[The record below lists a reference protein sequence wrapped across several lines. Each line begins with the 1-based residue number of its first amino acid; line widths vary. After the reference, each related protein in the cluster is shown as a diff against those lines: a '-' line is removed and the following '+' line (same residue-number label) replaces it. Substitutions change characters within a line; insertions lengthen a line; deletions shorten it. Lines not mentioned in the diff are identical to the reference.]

1 MKSLIRT
8 IAILTVLN
16 LATTSSALA
25 RNTAEEKT
33 QEAIEKAMTLAEKE
47 AMVAQKVAETA
58 QRRAEVAQRQTEAVL
73 TQKDELAA
81 SVNETLTAL
90 TQLTRRTLE
99 YGRGGRVLVIPTAEE
114 IKPQDLVT
122 IMEDMN
128 VMARIFDKK
137 LAQSYLVQ
145 RQSFSSR
152 IRISRDSRST
162 GAMYVQGYGTLF
174 LTKVDFP
181 LSPPPEIP
189 EEKKTEESTDPI
201 WDQTKQ
207 EIYMPED
214 VSRSRRRSGRSEEI
228 PSYDAEKV
236 DDLKRT
242 LTRTLKHAAN
252 IRGLKPDEW
261 VNVTVISSAALT
273 IRAKKSDIDAFSEG
287 ELDFD
292 KFRQKVVI
300 FTYPYLP
307 GIERGRTPSINVRNP
322 IAR

>member
-1 MKSLIRT
+1 MKSFVRAIT
-8 IAILTVLN
+8 IIIVLN
-16 LATTSSALA
+16 LLLEGSTTAQTVPGTVSIEQTVNELNEA
-25 RNTAEEKT
+25 
-33 QEAIEKAMTLAEKE
+33 EAI
-47 AMVAQKVAETA
+47 
-58 QRRAEVAQRQTEAVL
+58 
-73 TQKDELAA
+73 AA
-81 SVNETLTAL
+81 SDLDDMLKRVKLHIA
-90 TQLTRRTLE
+90 RTGQ
-99 YGRGGRVLVIPTAEE
+99 YGGGRVLVIPTAE
-114 IKPQDLVT
+114 IKPEDLIT

-128 VMARIFDKK
+128 VMSRIFDKK
-137 LAQSYLVQ
+137 LTPSYLIQ
-145 RQSFSSR
+145 RRSFNSR
-152 IRISRDSRST
+152 IRISTPFSRDSRST
-162 GAMYVQGYGTLF
+162 GAMYVQGYGMLF

-214 VSRSRRRSGRSEEI
+214 VRRSRSRSGRSEEM

-292 KFRQKVVI
+292 EFRQKVVI

-307 GIERGRTPSINVRNP
+307 GVERGRTLSINVRNP
-322 IAR
+322 IAE